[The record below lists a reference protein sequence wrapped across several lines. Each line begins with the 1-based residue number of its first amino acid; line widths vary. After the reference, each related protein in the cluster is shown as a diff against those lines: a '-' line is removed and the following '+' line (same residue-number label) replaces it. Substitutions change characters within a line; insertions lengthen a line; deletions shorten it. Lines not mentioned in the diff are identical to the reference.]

1 MFMDGNP
8 YGSPD
13 VFCYDCGNYKGTS
26 QHEISC
32 LNKFKTYTVASYADY
47 HDSVFDGKIDEHL
60 DKSIT
65 CGPTPGERSNVVFNV
80 VNPHYPNE
88 VSRTAPGDTMNP
100 KDLLG
105 DKKVDVSQ
113 VSPFAI
119 AHESCAMMD
128 GSMKYGFRNWRDK
141 KVRARV
147 YIAACKRHLHAWE
160 EGEETAGD
168 SNVHHLGHAR
178 ACLGILLDA
187 QETGNLHDDRVKS
200 NGALGRL
207 MDRLSGW
214 VVERKK
220 ASAALIG
227 SNS

>member
-1 MFMDGNP
+1 MDGNP

-60 DKSIT
+60 KPS
-65 CGPTPGERSNVVFNV
+65 SV
-80 VNPHYPNE
+80 
-88 VSRTAPGDTMNP
+88 DTGNP

-119 AHESCAMMD
+119 AHEACAMMD
-128 GSMKYGFRNWRDK
+128 GSIKYGFRNWRDK

-147 YIAACKRHLHAWE
+147 YTAACKRHLEAWE

-168 SNVHHLGHAR
+168 SKVHHLGHAR

-227 SNS
+227 SKS